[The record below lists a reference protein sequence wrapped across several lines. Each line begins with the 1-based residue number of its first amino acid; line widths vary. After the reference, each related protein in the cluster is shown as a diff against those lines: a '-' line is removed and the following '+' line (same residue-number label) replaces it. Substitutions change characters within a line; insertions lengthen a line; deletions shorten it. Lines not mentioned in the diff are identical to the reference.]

1 MERKVFVVNYS
12 GHDLSA
18 ATKFGKL
25 VFLTESREI
34 NVFDTDGLLVDLR
47 TKLAEAD
54 DGDFLLLSGSP
65 VLNIL
70 ASAILLMKY
79 GILNLLIFNSKSRE
93 YVARTVTETQLQNI
107 T

>member
-25 VFLTESREI
+25 IFLTESREI
-34 NVFDTDGLLVDLR
+34 NVFDTDGLMVTLRQKLV
-47 TKLAEAD
+47 EAVED
-54 DGDFLLLSGSP
+54 DFLLLSGSP

-70 ASAILLMKY
+70 ASAMLLMRY
-79 GILNLLIFNSKSRE
+79 GVINLLIFNSKSRE
-93 YVARTVTETQLQNI
+93 YVARTVTEVQLQNVQ
-107 T
+107 

>member
-25 VFLTESREI
+25 IFLTESREI

-47 TKLAEAD
+47 MKLKDAEE
-54 DGDFLLLSGSP
+54 GDFLLLSGSP

-70 ASAILLMKY
+70 AASVLLMRY
-79 GILNLLIFNSKSRE
+79 GVLNLLIFNSKSRE
-93 YVARTVTETQLQNI
+93 YVARTVTEVQLQGI
-107 T
+107 K